1 MTDYISLMRPDLRD
15 IKPYVSAASLSQGA
29 TAAIR
34 LDANEN
40 PWPPFGK
47 IGEVCETNRYPTF
60 EEIALY
66 NRLAEVLGVKPDQLC
81 IGRGSSEA
89 IDLLLRLFCCAGEDE
104 LLVCPPTFSM
114 YEITGRIQGAKTIA
128 VPLLDNGQLDLPN
141 IEKSWTDKT
150 KLIFIPTPNAPMGH
164 MMNQE
169 DILALCKKR
178 EDKSIII
185 ADEAYMELTDTPDGL
200 LPVLKDYPNLVILRT
215 LSKAYG
221 LAGERLGTAI
231 AHADLINLMQRISA
245 PYSLAQ
251 SSIKAALDALSP
263 AGLSL
268 FRERV
273 KTIKQE
279 RARLQDALPKSPL
292 IKHVFD
298 SATNF
303 FLVQSTDLEAMNAAF
318 AKYGVRG
325 RPHVCAIPD
334 TLRFSIGSAEENTL
348 LLEALGV
355 IEEAKPSS
363 DRIAHVVRSTSE
375 TEINALVNL
384 DDTHAPHVETGIG
397 FFDHMLCQIA
407 QHGGFGLT
415 LTCKGDLKIDQ
426 HHSIED
432 CGLALGEALQKALGN
447 KKGIERFG
455 FNAPLD
461 EALASVALDLSGRP
475 HLEFGGTFP
484 ALKAGDF
491 DTEMVPHFFQSLATA
506 LGATLHI
513 TVKGD
518 NTHHMIEATFKAFGR
533 ALGQAIKQSGE
544 CIPSTKGS
552 L

>member
-1 MTDYISLMRPDLRD
+1 MTDYISLIRPDLKD

-29 TAAIR
+29 MASIR

-47 IGEVCETNRYPTF
+47 VGEICDTNRYPTF
-60 EEIALY
+60 EEIELY
-66 NRLAEVLGVKPDQLC
+66 NRLAEVIDVKPDQLC

-89 IDLLLRLFCCAGEDE
+89 IDLLLRLFCRAGQDE

-114 YEITGRIQGAKTIA
+114 YEITGRIQGASTIS
-128 VPLLDNGQLDLPN
+128 VPLLDNGQLDLPK
-141 IEKSWTDKT
+141 IESSWTDNT

-164 MMNQE
+164 MMNQD

-178 EDKSIII
+178 ENQSIII
-185 ADEAYMELTDTPDGL
+185 ADEAYMELTDTPNGL
-200 LPVLKDYPNLVILRT
+200 LPKLKDYPNLVILRT

-245 PYSLAQ
+245 PYALAQ
-251 SSIKAALDALSP
+251 SSIKAALDALTP

-268 FRERV
+268 FTQRV
-273 KTIKQE
+273 NTIKQE
-279 RARLQDALPKSPL
+279 RQRLLEALPKSPL
-292 IKHVFD
+292 ISRVFD
-298 SATNF
+298 SVTNF
-303 FLVQSTDLEAMNAAF
+303 FLVQSTDLEAMNTALV
-318 AKYGVRG
+318 KYGIRA
-325 RPHVCAIPD
+325 RPNVCAIENSI
-334 TLRFSIGSAEENTL
+334 RISIGNEEENTL

-355 IEEAKPSS
+355 VEATQPCS
-363 DRIAHVVRSTSE
+363 DRISHIVRTTTE
-375 TEINALVNL
+375 TEINVLVNL
-384 DDTHAPHVETGIG
+384 DKTHEPKIETGIG

-407 QHGGFGLT
+407 KHGGIGLT
-415 LTCKGDLKIDQ
+415 LTCKGDLKVDQ
-426 HHSIED
+426 HHSVED
-432 CGLALGEALQKALGN
+432 CALALGEALRKALGD

-461 EALASVALDLSGRP
+461 EALASVTLDLSGRP
-475 HLEFGGTFP
+475 HLELGGTFP
-484 ALKAGDF
+484 ALQAGDF
-491 DTEMVPHFFQSLATA
+491 DTEMVPHFFQSLAA
-506 LGATLHI
+506 SLGATLHI

-533 ALGQAIKQSGE
+533 ALGQAIKQT
-544 CIPSTKGS
+544 CCDVPSTKGS